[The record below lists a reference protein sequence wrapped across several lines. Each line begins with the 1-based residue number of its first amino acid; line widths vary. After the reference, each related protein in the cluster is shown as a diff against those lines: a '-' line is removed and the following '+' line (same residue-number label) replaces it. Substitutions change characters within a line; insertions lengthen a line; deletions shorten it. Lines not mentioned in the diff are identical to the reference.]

1 MIAPGERARPDWLR
15 RHPRAWVAAV
25 ATVCFGAF
33 MGQLDASVV
42 ALTYHAIGHEF
53 GAGLGTV
60 QWVTLSYL
68 IALGALLIPLGRI
81 SDRIGRKRMYLWG
94 FGVFTLTSAGC
105 ALAPSLPALVA
116 IRAGQ
121 GVGAAMLQANSVA
134 IVSTAAP
141 PERLRFAL
149 GVQAAAQAA
158 GLALGPTVGGLLV
171 HTVGWRWVFAVN
183 VPVGVVAIVAGR
195 FLLPRTRL
203 VDARA
208 ARLPVTRLARGL
220 FGALLA
226 YLLLFGPIVLVPTV
240 LQDRGLTALTAGVAV
255 AALPV
260 GFALGAT
267 FGNRTL
273 PRSWTPARRCVTGLL
288 LAVAGL
294 VALLVALPGTIGCAG
309 ALAVTGLGLGLFTP
323 LNNAQIMRAAP
334 ADAAALAGGLVSAA
348 RAAGTGLGT
357 VLVSATLA
365 IRPGGRTAVVALIGC
380 ALLAVAS
387 VSSSSSSGR
396 GRVTGRSPRTAPRAG
411 PSPGS

>member
-1 MIAPGERARPDWLR
+1 MGVDTGVIASGERARPDWLR
-15 RHPRAWVAAV
+15 RHPQAWVAAV

-42 ALTYHAIGHEF
+42 ALTYHSIGDEF
-53 GAGLGTV
+53 GAGLNTV

-68 IALGALLIPLGRI
+68 IALGALLVPLGRI

-94 FGVFTLTSAGC
+94 FGVFTVASAGC

-134 IVSTAAP
+134 IVSTVAP
-141 PERLRFAL
+141 RERLHFAL
-149 GVQAAAQAA
+149 GLQAAAQAV

-183 VPVGVVAIVAGR
+183 VPVGIVAIAAGR

-203 VDARA
+203 AHQHA
-208 ARLPVTRLARGL
+208 ARLPVRALARGL

-226 YLLLFGPIVLVPTV
+226 YLVVFGPIVLVPAV
-240 LQDRGLTALTAGVAV
+240 LQDRGLTALTAGLVV
-255 AALPV
+255 AAQPV

-267 FGNRTL
+267 LGNRAL
-273 PRSWTPARRCVTGLL
+273 PRTWTMARRSVAGLL

-294 VALLVALPGTIGCAG
+294 ALLLLALPSTAGSAG

-323 LNNAQIMRAAP
+323 MNNAQIMRAAP
-334 ADAAALAGGLVSAA
+334 AQTAALAGGLVSAA

-357 VLVSATLA
+357 ALVAAALA
-365 IRPGGRTAVVALIGC
+365 IRPGGGLAVAALIGC
-380 ALLAVAS
+380 ALLALAS
-387 VSSSSSSGR
+387 VSPSSS
-396 GRVTGRSPRTAPRAG
+396 
-411 PSPGS
+411 